1 MVWFSVFSGNAVAP
15 FGDGKE
21 VYVCGKE
28 EVIKNHVDVKQ
39 SFNPNSVKKEKTAE
53 EVVIEKK

>member
-1 MVWFSVFSGNAVAP
+1 MVEN
-15 FGDGKE
+15 GDD
-21 VYVCGKE
+21 GKE
-28 EVIKNHVDVKQ
+28 EVIKNHVKQ

>member
-15 FGDGKE
+15 FGD
-21 VYVCGKE
+21 GKE

>member
-1 MVWFSVFSGNAVAP
+1 MVWFSVFSGHSVAP
-15 FGDGKE
+15 FGDD
-21 VYVCGKE
+21 GKE

-53 EVVIEKK
+53 EVVIKNKKYKELS